1 MVKTVAS
8 WPTPQE
14 ATARVL
20 KIQAKLH
27 RWASNDRRHR
37 FDDLFN
43 LVCDPAVL
51 VVARHRVRTNKGA
64 RSGGIDGQTARA
76 ITCERG
82 EDGFLAELR
91 ADVKTRTFRPLPV
104 RERRIPKPGT
114 ARWRRLGIPTVRDR
128 VVQAALKLVLE
139 PLFEA
144 DFLPCS
150 YGFRPNRRAQDALA
164 EIHFLG
170 SHSYEWVVEGDIQ
183 ACFEEID
190 HAALMRRV
198 RERIGDKRVLA
209 LIKAFCKAGLL
220 TEAGQEEDTPA
231 GTPQGGILSPL
242 LANIALSGLDAHFAQ
257 AWEAMG
263 PTSSARQA
271 WRRKGL
277 ATYRLVR
284 YADDFVV
291 MVAGTRDHADKLRS
305 EVDAVIQP
313 MGLRLSAEKTTIAHI
328 DQGFEFLGFR
338 IQRHRKRGTR
348 RRYVYTWPGKTALA
362 TVKAKVRTL
371 TRTGRDLPLTALLH
385 QLNPVLRGGTAY
397 FQYGVSKATFNY
409 LRAFT
414 WRRVVCWLR
423 HKHSRA
429 NWKTLRGL
437 YLPGWWPTQ
446 NGVALFNPGAVPVS
460 RYRYRSRI
468 ASPWSERV

>member
-1 MVKTVAS
+1 
-8 WPTPQE
+8 
-14 ATARVL
+14 
-20 KIQAKLH
+20 
-27 RWASNDRRHR
+27 
-37 FDDLFN
+37 
-43 LVCDPAVL
+43 
-51 VVARHRVRTNKGA
+51 
-64 RSGGIDGQTARA
+64 
-76 ITCERG
+76 
-82 EDGFLAELR
+82 
-91 ADVKTRTFRPLPV
+91 
-104 RERRIPKPGT
+104 PKPGT
-114 ARWRRLGIPTVRDR
+114 AKWRRLGIPTVRDR

-164 EIHFLG
+164 EIHTLC
-170 SHSYEWVVEGDIQ
+170 SRSYEWVVEGDIK
-183 ACFEEID
+183 ACFDEID

-220 TEAGQEEDTPA
+220 TEAGQQEDTPA

-263 PTSSARQA
+263 TTSSARQA
-271 WRRKGL
+271 RRRQGL

-291 MVAGTRDHADKLRS
+291 VVAGTRDHADTLRT

-313 MGLRLSAEKTTIAHI
+313 MGLRLSEEKTTMAHI

-348 RRYVYTWPGKTALA
+348 RRYVYTWPCKTALA
-362 TVKAKVRTL
+362 TVKARVRTL

-385 QLNPVLRGGTAY
+385 QLNPVLRGWTAY
-397 FQYGVSKATFNY
+397 FQYGGVEGELQRPPRVYLAESGVLAAPQTLPSKLEDTARS
-409 LRAFT
+409 LSA
-414 WRRVVCWLR
+414 RVVAHAERRDAVQPGRGAGFSLPVPQSNRVTVVRAGLMVASLR
-423 HKHSRA
+423 PSRTCREPDA
-429 NWKTLRGL
+429 W
-437 YLPGWWPTQ
+437 
-446 NGVALFNPGAVPVS
+446 
-460 RYRYRSRI
+460 
-468 ASPWSERV
+468 